1 MEPRDDPAFRE
12 PPEGF
17 RLHSADRV
25 IAVMDDPGEVVAGID
40 DLAHRGFDR
49 DEIFV
54 FCGPRGA
61 ERLVESGHPRGI
73 LGRMYRLVERVLGEE
88 PEEEE
93 RYASEIAAGRFV
105 ISVPADEGRK
115 TEVAEVLAS
124 HGAHDMEHFG
134 RFHGEPL
141 GSPPGT

>member
-1 MEPRDDPAFRE
+1 MEPSDDAALRE

-17 RLHSADRV
+17 RLHAADRV
-25 IAVMDDPGEVVAGID
+25 IAVIDDPGQVAAAIE
-40 DLAHRGFDR
+40 DLAQRGFDR
-49 DEIFV
+49 DGIFV
-54 FCGPRGA
+54 FSGPEGA

-73 LGRMYRLVERVLGEE
+73 LGRVYRFVERILGEE
-88 PEEEE
+88 SEEEE
-93 RYASEIAAGRFV
+93 RYANEIAAGRFG
-105 ISVPADEGRK
+105 ISVTADESRK
-115 TEVAEVLAS
+115 TEAAEVLAG